1 MKLAQRGE
9 DAPWAVPS
17 LLFSGSSEG
26 RQKTGASWLL
36 FAKMNHPGNPV
47 PFSEPAFLL
56 QGTEIQRRTSGQHS
70 KLLEAE
76 VQSILWVLFV
86 KGEALFTR
94 KSLHPPD
101 KSFLQ
106 LGTEGSIRWVCTLH
120 GESWAI
126 SSKGSGIVSRV
137 PGLRGGFP
145 FECKTDCALAS
156 PYPVPLGQ
164 QVVARRVDACSRS
177 RCLVGLLFGLGY
189 FCLLL
194 CNWGEQS

>member
-1 MKLAQRGE
+1 M
-9 DAPWAVPS
+9 PS

-26 RQKTGASWLL
+26 RQKTGASWRL

-47 PFSEPAFLL
+47 PFSEPAFL
-56 QGTEIQRRTSGQHS
+56 QRTEIRRRTSGQQS

-94 KSLHPPD
+94 KSLHIPNE
-101 KSFLQ
+101 SFSH
-106 LGTEGSIRWVCTLH
+106 LGTEGSIRWVCMFH

-156 PYPVPLGQ
+156 PCPVPLGQ